1 MPRIK
6 ANKNIYLVKDTVED
20 LRWECKR
27 YGLSQKEQAM
37 LLNCTEQNIGK
48 HYRNASFSIGQFLI
62 IKNRLEELK
71 AQQENQAGKAE
82 Q

>member
-27 YGLSQKEQAM
+27 YGLSLKEQSQ
-37 LLNCTEQNIGK
+37 LLNCTEQNVGK
-48 HYRNASFSIGQFLI
+48 HYRNASFSIGQYLI
-62 IKNRLEELK
+62 IKQRLEEIK
-71 AQQENQAGKAE
+71 AKKAKNME
-82 Q
+82 E